1 MDSLRQIS
9 AELLNTGRVN
19 AIVGYI
25 PVDGTTRTKPFI
37 ATKAEEVEKFVVNHN
52 ILNNLSVYLTK
63 DEVKKN
69 FKKIGIIAK
78 GCDIKSVI
86 ALMQE
91 NQISRD
97 NIVIIGVKCSGVYSD
112 FEAQTV
118 ADKCVSCEVRE
129 PHLFDYL
136 VEMEDGSVLTGEDC
150 KLKVIRQ
157 IETMN
162 AEERWDFF
170 ENEFSRCI
178 KCYACRQV
186 CPLCYCERCIVDKTI
201 PRWIESS
208 AHKRGNF
215 TWNLVRAFHLSGR
228 CVGCGECERVCPM
241 DIPLSLLNRKMMMV
255 TQEEFNYKSGMDLNI
270 PTLIGSYDLKDNE
283 EFIE

>member
-1 MDSLRQIS
+1 MNNLRQIA
-9 AELLNTGRVN
+9 AELLNTGKVN
-19 AIVGYI
+19 AIVGYV
-25 PVDGTTRTKPFI
+25 PVDGTSRTKPFI
-37 ATKAEEVEKFVVNHN
+37 ATKPEEVEKFVINQN

-78 GCDIKSVI
+78 GCDIKSII
-86 ALMQE
+86 ALIQE
-91 NQISRD
+91 NQIQRD
-97 NIVIIGVKCSGVYSD
+97 NIVIIGIKCSGVYAD
-112 FEAQTV
+112 FEETRI
-118 ADKCVSCEVRE
+118 ADKCVNCEVME

-136 VEMEDGSVLTGEDC
+136 VEMENGSVLAGEDQ
-150 KLKVIRQ
+150 KIKIIRQ

-186 CPLCYCERCIVDKTI
+186 CPMCYCERCIVDKAI

-215 TWNLVRAFHLSGR
+215 AWNLVRAFHLSGR

-241 DIPLSLLNRKMMMV
+241 DIPLSLLNRKMIMV
-255 TQEEFNYKSGMDLNI
+255 TQEEFNYKSGMDLNT